1 MEKLFVQYGSGRTAP
16 KEWVNF
22 DASLSLRLQKIP
34 VLGWVYPKK
43 KDRLPGHVRFGD
55 IITGLPGIK
64 ENSCDGVFCSHVLEH
79 LALEDFR
86 KALRNTYKILKPGGL
101 FRLVIPDLEP
111 MGRDYVLELDKGNPK
126 ASEIFLGNTWMGRY
140 VRPRGIRGMIQS
152 HHTYTFHLWMWDKL
166 SMQHEL
172 KEAGFKDIRICTF
185 NDSKEPMFKLV
196 EEEIKYATA
205 FGAECT
211 K

>member
-34 VLGWVYPKK
+34 LLGSLMIRGEH
-43 KDRLPGHVRFGD
+43 RLPAHVRFGD
-55 IITGLPGIK
+55 IITGLPRIAPD
-64 ENSCDGVFCSHVLEH
+64 SCDGVFCSHVLEH

-86 KALRNTYKILKPGGL
+86 KALKNTHRILKPGGL

-111 MGRDYVLELDKGNPK
+111 MARDYVLELDKGNEA
-126 ASEIFLGNTWMGRY
+126 ASTIFIGNTWMGRY

-152 HHTYTFHLWMWDKL
+152 HHTYTFHLWMWDRL
-166 SMQHEL
+166 SIAAEL
-172 KEAGFKDIRICTF
+172 RAAGFKDIRPSVF
-185 NDSKEPMFKLV
+185 GDSKEPMFALV
-196 EEEIKYATA
+196 EEESKYATSL
-205 FGAECT
+205 GVECT